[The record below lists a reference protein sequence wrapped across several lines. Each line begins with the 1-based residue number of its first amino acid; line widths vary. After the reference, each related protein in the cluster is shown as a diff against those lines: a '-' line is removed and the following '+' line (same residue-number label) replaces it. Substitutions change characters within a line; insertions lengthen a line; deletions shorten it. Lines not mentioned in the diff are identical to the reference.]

1 MGEYV
6 VYVRTLANV
15 YYDELA
21 NLHSSGLKGSL
32 LFKRALSIKKSYPTG
47 IYVCVYL
54 RYFAIENMGD
64 NSTK

>member
-32 LFKRALSIKKSYPTG
+32 LFKRALSIKKKLSNRH
-47 IYVCVYL
+47 ICMYVSEVFCY
-54 RYFAIENMGD
+54 
-64 NSTK
+64 